1 MSQKASQSDR
11 AALRAA
17 VRRYRKTVYNP
28 KISVKLHRT
37 AFDEVFGTV
46 MLPNNIDRREVVA
59 QGVPADLLVPELAIG
74 GRTILYAH
82 GGGFI
87 AGSRRAA
94 RNLCASLAHESASR
108 LLLPEYRLAPE
119 YPFPTALEDLF
130 NAYRWLLDG
139 GTSPSDVVF
148 AGDGTGANLMLS
160 LVHYLQKHRA
170 PNPAAILAISP
181 WVDLSCQT
189 EAFTGR
195 KNPDPLFSRES
206 LAQLATLYTYQDN
219 FKNPLVSPIHG
230 DYLAFPPLYVQ
241 CGSREILIDDARALV
256 SRVNAAGG
264 NAKLDV
270 QEGMWHLFQAA
281 DALTPRAH
289 LAVKA
294 MGAWVR
300 RGYQ

>member
-1 MSQKASQSDR
+1 MSQTLSLSDG

-17 VRRYRKTVYNP
+17 VRRYRKTVYSP
-28 KISVKLHRT
+28 KTPVKLHRA
-37 AFDEVFGTV
+37 AFDEAFGTV
-46 MLPNNIDRREVVA
+46 MLPNNIDRREVNA
-59 QGVPADLLVPELAIG
+59 LGVPADYLIPELAIG

-87 AGSRRAA
+87 AGSRLAS

-130 NAYRWLLDG
+130 NAYKWLMEN
-139 GTSPSDVVF
+139 GTAPSDIILS
-148 AGDGTGANLMLS
+148 GDGTGANLAVA
-160 LVHYLQKHRA
+160 LVHYLQKYRA
-170 PNPAAILAISP
+170 PNPGAVLVISP
-181 WVDLSCQT
+181 WMDLTCQT
-189 EAFTGR
+189 ASFTTR
-195 KNPDPLFSRES
+195 KNPDPFYSRDILS
-206 LAQLATLYTYQDN
+206 QLATLYTYQDN

-241 CGSREILIDDARALV
+241 CGSREILIDDAKDLV
-256 SRVNAAGG
+256 SRVIAAGG
-264 NAKLDV
+264 NAKLDI

-281 DALTPRAH
+281 DSLTPRAH

-300 RGYQ
+300 RGFQ